1 MSSILKNNPDNKK
14 TLDAEIDLKQIFL
27 ILISKK
33 KIISYFAFSGFILG
47 CIIAIFTERVWKGE
61 FQIVLSQDNKSSSSN
76 QLLQSLENSNLGGLI
91 GNNSIFDNNTSN
103 NLKTEIEILKSPSVL
118 MDIFEFVKEKK
129 SPNSNKNDEFR
140 FKDWKKS
147 LEITSK
153 KGTTILDISYK
164 DKDKKLIEE
173 VLSKLSLKYQSYA
186 GEKRLKQI
194 KLGIKYLKEQIDL
207 YSKRSIESFKKVQ
220 QFVFDQD
227 LYILLDQNAQLYNAS
242 DVELLRVKSL
252 NELKFLNEI
261 ISNLKKSKIDESNL
275 IPQALALEEFRNT
288 NEENIASK
296 LIQLENNLL
305 RLRTVYNEQD
315 KAIQTNLKKR
325 DYLLK
330 GLKKQLIG
338 IYESR
343 KLNTQAKLAAT
354 KRSKDVLI
362 KYSYLLSESLKDRK
376 ILESLDNQY
385 RALLIDQARNL
396 EPWNLITKPSLLP
409 NPVGTPRKLIAFV
422 GLIGGLTIGL
432 ITALFYGLFKENKI
446 SSSEEID
453 LLVEYPIIS
462 ELSIRNFENWTE
474 DFELI
479 KSSIVFNTKGSLGI
493 LIINETNSLFIDSF
507 NNFLK
512 KSLEDRKKIIT
523 KNIIEILDYD
533 NIIILSTLNVS
544 SRKSFIDVN
553 KKLKIQNK
561 YVFGSI
567 VIKD

>member
-1 MSSILKNNPDNKK
+1 M
-14 TLDAEIDLKQIFL
+14 
-27 ILISKK
+27 
-33 KIISYFAFSGFILG
+33 
-47 CIIAIFTERVWKGE
+47 
-61 FQIVLSQDNKSSSSN
+61 
-76 QLLQSLENSNLGGLI
+76 
-91 GNNSIFDNNTSN
+91 
-103 NLKTEIEILKSPSVL
+103 
-118 MDIFEFVKEKK
+118 
-129 SPNSNKNDEFR
+129 
-140 FKDWKKS
+140 
-147 LEITSK
+147 
-153 KGTTILDISYK
+153 
-164 DKDKKLIEE
+164 
-173 VLSKLSLKYQSYA
+173 
-186 GEKRLKQI
+186 
-194 KLGIKYLKEQIDL
+194 
-207 YSKRSIESFKKVQ
+207 
-220 QFVFDQD
+220 
-227 LYILLDQNAQLYNAS
+227 
-242 DVELLRVKSL
+242 
-252 NELKFLNEI
+252 
-261 ISNLKKSKIDESNL
+261 
-275 IPQALALEEFRNT
+275 
-288 NEENIASK
+288 
-296 LIQLENNLL
+296 
-305 RLRTVYNEQD
+305 
-315 KAIQTNLKKR
+315 
-325 DYLLK
+325 
-330 GLKKQLIG
+330 
-338 IYESR
+338 
-343 KLNTQAKLAAT
+343 
-354 KRSKDVLI
+354 
-362 KYSYLLSESLKDRK
+362 
-376 ILESLDNQY
+376 
-385 RALLIDQARNL
+385 
-396 EPWNLITKPSLLP
+396 LP